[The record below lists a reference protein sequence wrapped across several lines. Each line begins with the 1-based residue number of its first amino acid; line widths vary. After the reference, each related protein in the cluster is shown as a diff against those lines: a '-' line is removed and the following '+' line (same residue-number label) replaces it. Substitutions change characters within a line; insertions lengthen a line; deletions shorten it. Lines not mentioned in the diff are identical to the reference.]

1 MQFSI
6 QMEITMKRRILVVA
20 IVVGLA
26 TQLAGFTVYQQQ
38 QSVAAEEQSRPTLEE
53 QEFNLQMYA
62 GGLDL

>member
-1 MQFSI
+1 
-6 QMEITMKRRILVVA
+6 MKRRILVVA